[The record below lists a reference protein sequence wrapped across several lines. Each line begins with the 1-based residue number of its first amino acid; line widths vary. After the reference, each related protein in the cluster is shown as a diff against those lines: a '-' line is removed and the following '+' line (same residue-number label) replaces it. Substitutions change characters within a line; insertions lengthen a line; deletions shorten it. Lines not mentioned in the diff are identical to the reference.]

1 MQLSSYSP
9 TKAHDDIK
17 DLINS
22 NDIQY
27 VNKVVGCCKRNYLNF
42 DGDDQL
48 YTYNANKDISNIL
61 EKKVF
66 TYLYI
71 EMKKSLDKK

>member
-27 VNKVVGCCKRNYLNF
+27 VERKVWCCKRNYLKF
-42 DGDDQL
+42 DGDDHL

-61 EKKVF
+61 KKKF
-66 TYLYI
+66 LHTYI
-71 EMKKSLDKK
+71 